1 MEPET
6 LRGLV
11 YLVLI
16 LGGGAGL
23 WIFILYLLLGRA
35 RRRVVALETENHRLE
50 RKLADL
56 KVRVET
62 RSMSDVELLK
72 DVTDLLADL

>member
-1 MEPET
+1 MDPQT

-11 YLVLI
+11 YLFFL
-16 LGGGAGL
+16 LAGGAGL
-23 WIFILYLLLGRA
+23 WILILYLLLGRA
-35 RRRVVALETENHRLE
+35 RRQVAELETENRRLE

>member
-11 YLVLI
+11 YLFRI
-16 LGGGAGL
+16 LAGGAGL

-35 RRRVVALETENHRLE
+35 RRRIVALETENQRLE

-62 RSMSDVELLK
+62 RSMSDVELLE